1 MAFKLHLVPPNPYIT
16 LVGGIKMAATIPRDN
31 LSSSPLLDDVITI
44 IVLENEPVHKE
55 AIQDLIKESN
65 LGWPVFFAK
74 DKEEVEKLAEEHN
87 AAYYILDINLGPE
100 KNQEGIT
107 TAEFIKNGEQ
117 NTFVAMFSGV
127 PNLAEFKRMA
137 SRIGVDYFEEKSGNI
152 QWNVCRIALE
162 ILRYQK
168 HLITEI
174 LERDRTSICKLE
186 PLKVKSLTNQLKR
199 INDKLAKI
207 EELER
212 SYRSDNRVIS
222 PPDSSTPS
230 EIKEDNNIHAYEKL
244 MEDEAWV
251 TEFNGKYVAFAD
263 GKQLDIVAD
272 NLTQL
277 LDKLRNS
284 IYKSESIV
292 YMQISKEEK
301 QEELEEPMSC
311 YDIEPYIEPYIGAKT

>member
-87 AAYYILDINLGPE
+87 AAYYVLDINLGPE
-100 KNQEGIT
+100 KSQEGIT

-117 NTFVAMFSGV
+117 NAFIAMFSA
-127 PNLAEFKRMA
+127 NLAEFKEKA

-162 ILRYQK
+162 MLRYQK
-168 HLITEI
+168 HLIIGI
-174 LERDRTSICKLE
+174 LEGDRTSICKLE
-186 PLKVKSLTNQLKR
+186 PLKVKSLTNQLER
-199 INDKLAKI
+199 INKKLAKI
-207 EELER
+207 EELEIIYSDSTASR
-212 SYRSDNRVIS
+212 SLDSAMVII
-222 PPDSSTPS
+222 PPA
-230 EIKEDNNIHAYEKL
+230 IKEDKSIQAYEKL

-251 TEFNGKYVAFAD
+251 TKFNCKYVAFAD
-263 GKQLDIVAD
+263 GKQLEDMVAD

-277 LDKLRNS
+277 IDKLRNS
-284 IYKSESIV
+284 IYKSESIF
-292 YMQISKEEK
+292 YMQISKEKK
-301 QEELEEPMSC
+301 QDEFELPMSWF
-311 YDIEPYIEPYIGAKT
+311 DIELV